1 MSKPGKPKKRK
12 KAAMLPFEDRP
23 YRPGIGLVL
32 LNAQG
37 LAFVAQRIDTPGDAW
52 QFPQGGIDE
61 GEDPRATALREMKE
75 EIGTDKAEI
84 IAESHDWIAYDLP
97 RAVADKSWKGRFR
110 GQTQK
115 WFCARFTGSDADI
128 DLATEHPEF
137 SRWQWMDLALVP
149 ALIVPFKRTLYDA
162 VVAEFLPIARRIGGE
177 SEK

>member
-177 SEK
+177 HRV